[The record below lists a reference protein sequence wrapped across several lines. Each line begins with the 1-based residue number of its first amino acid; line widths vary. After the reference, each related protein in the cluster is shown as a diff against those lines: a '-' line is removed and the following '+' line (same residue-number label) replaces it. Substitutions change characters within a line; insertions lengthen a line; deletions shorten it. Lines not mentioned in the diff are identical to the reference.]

1 MSQIYDYEK
10 DETATELKEDNQKSS
25 FSFWSSIYSWIDDL
39 ALFFVA
45 FILILSFII
54 RPVIVDGTSMYSTL
68 KHGDVVL
75 LYSSFYNIQRGDII
89 VVTSPTKP
97 NDPIIKRVIGLEN
110 DVIDIDYDT
119 NTVTVNGNP
128 LIEDYINQEPED
140 VMEYH
145 GLEDYSYPYT
155 VPEGKVFC
163 LGDNRN
169 NSRDS
174 RDAKTYGALDEGNV
188 LGKVFFRVF
197 NSDKENKSEDK
208 VFGWVD

>member
-1 MSQIYDYEK
+1 MEQAFSYDIDENTVET
-10 DETATELKEDNQKSS
+10 DETEEKKPSLWKSV
-25 FSFWSSIYSWIDDL
+25 FSWLDDL
-39 ALFFVA
+39 ALFFVI
-45 FILILSFII
+45 FILVLSFII

-75 LYSSFYNIQRGDII
+75 LYSSFYKLERGDI
-89 VVTSPTKP
+89 VVVSSPTKP

-128 LIEDYINQEPED
+128 LTEDYINMEPED

-145 GLEDYSYPYT
+145 ALENYSYPYT

-174 RDAKTYGALDEGNV
+174 RDMKIYGALDEGNV

-197 NSDKENKSEDK
+197 NSDKENKSKDK

>member
-1 MSQIYDYEK
+1 MSQAYDYEK
-10 DETATELKEDNQKSS
+10 DETATELSNDSTDKS
-25 FSFWSSIYSWIDDL
+25 FSFWRSVYSWIDDL

-54 RPVIVDGTSMYSTL
+54 RPVIVDGSSMYKTL
-68 KHGDVVL
+68 KNGDVVL
-75 LYSSFYNIQRGDII
+75 LYSSFCNIERGDIV
-89 VVTSPTKP
+89 VVTSPAKP
-97 NDPIIKRVIGLEN
+97 NDPIIKRVIGLGN

-119 NTVTVNGNP
+119 NTVTVNGIP
-128 LIEDYINQEPED
+128 LTEDYINHEPED

-174 RDAKTYGALDEGNV
+174 RDTRVYGALDEGNV
-188 LGKVFFRVF
+188 LGKVFFRVC
-197 NSDKENKSEDK
+197 NIDKENKSEDK